1 MKWQCSFGFMV
12 PSGLL
17 WVFPELSLARCAH
30 LYTMDMDEEIKI
42 CECNQFGGAEIIV

>member
-1 MKWQCSFGFMV
+1 MKWQCCSGFMV

-30 LYTMDMDEEIKI
+30 LYTMDMDEEMKI
-42 CECNQFGGAEIIV
+42 CECNHVRSAEIIL